1 MKKSFMTSFSIG
13 EEVYLRTEPDTKRI
27 VSGYLIRSKSV
38 TIGLVKGDEES
49 WHQEIEILRPIRIK
63 VKGFGKG

>member
-1 MKKSFMTSFSIG
+1 MKKSFNTSFNIG

-27 VSGYLIRSKSV
+27 VSGYLIRSRSV

-49 WHQEIEILRPIRIK
+49 WHQEIELIRPIRIK

>member
-1 MKKSFMTSFSIG
+1 MKKSFNTSYNIG
-13 EEVYLRTEPDTKRI
+13 EEVYLRTEPETKRI